1 MDVLLVSRGLGKQ
14 ALMHDEEVLWL
25 IRNQADSGRV
35 VFSVC
40 TGALLCGAPG
50 ISPRYD
56 PSFTNRS
63 GLCGLWSTLTPVIFA
78 TARVGQRV
86 RLLVKAVERSLER
99 NLTRGYRNREMVT
112 EAQTTSCFAYP

>member
-14 ALMHDEEVLWL
+14 ALMNDEEVLWL

-50 ISPRYD
+50 ISPAVR
-56 PSFTNRS
+56 
-63 GLCGLWSTLTPVIFA
+63 PV
-78 TARVGQRV
+78 V
-86 RLLVKAVERSLER
+86 
-99 NLTRGYRNREMVT
+99 Y
-112 EAQTTSCFAYP
+112 

>member
-14 ALMHDEEVLWL
+14 ALMNDEEVLWL

-63 GLCGLWSTLTPVIFA
+63 GLCGLWSTLTNAGNFRYSSNRA
-78 TARVGQRV
+78 AGST
-86 RLLVKAVERSLER
+86 
-99 NLTRGYRNREMVT
+99 TREGG
-112 EAQTTSCFAYP
+112 